1 MSVQQEVIRGAKSH
15 LGPYATSQGLVPTVC
30 TNSIV
35 LKSSIEAAKRQTNSS
50 SSSSSSSS
58 KALEFELS
66 RWESLIKGVSYLET
80 ESDSQPFPA

>member
-50 SSSSSSSS
+50 SSSSSS

-66 RWESLIKGVSYLET
+66 LWESLIKGVSYLET

>member
-35 LKSSIEAAKRQTNSS
+35 LKSSIEAARRQTN

-80 ESDSQPFPA
+80 ESDRQPFPA

>member
-35 LKSSIEAAKRQTNSS
+35 LKSSIETAKRQTN